1 MRLPDWIGVTASSPS
16 PPSHNGDDGRGA
28 VMQLLTDLDA
38 QLGSL
43 YHAATNGLQSLLTRV
58 DEAAAALAPNTPDW
72 LAHVS
77 RQGVC
82 TFMLHKSFTKTLQFH

>member
-1 MRLPDWIGVTASSPS
+1 MRLPDWIGATASSPS
-16 PPSHNGDDGRGA
+16 PAPHNGDDGRGA

-43 YHAATNGLQSLLTRV
+43 YHAATDGLQSLLTRV
-58 DEAAAALAPNTPDW
+58 DEAAAALAPNSPDW

-82 TFMLHKSFTKTLQFH
+82 TFMPHKSFTKTLLFH